1 MIDLLDC
8 PICKNKPK
16 ISYDFG
22 DYFVYCSDKCPSL
35 RCYHAGD
42 TITACS
48 WNDWVEWFVRHNQ
61 EKPNKPLTLEEL
73 EQMDGEPVYA
83 QCGDGHE
90 GWYIVRT
97 SEPLHANAP
106 LAPIHAVWIVNDENP
121 EGDNFD
127 TDFLNMEYNDPAG
140 NFGLHVLGWR
150 VFRRKP
156 QPKEAVSE

>member
-1 MIDLLDC
+1 M
-8 PICKNKPK
+8 
-16 ISYDFG
+16 
-22 DYFVYCSDKCPSL
+22 
-35 RCYHAGD
+35 
-42 TITACS
+42 
-48 WNDWVEWFVRHNQ
+48 
-61 EKPNKPLTLEEL
+61 
-73 EQMDGEPVYA
+73 
-83 QCGDGHE
+83 
-90 GWYIVRT
+90 RT